1 MTSQRA
7 ISRGSQ
13 TEQPCSLAA
22 RVIPPRTASRR
33 EMAALET
40 TMANLALDDR
50 HPVALELVGDATG
63 VQFVIRATAE
73 ESLAHLIAQI
83 RALYPQAEIVPLDQ
97 EDDPLRRDRHEA
109 ISMVELAHGA
119 PSYLSLRTLDARS
132 WERRES
138 EGADPLLGILSALQA
153 LSAGTRAI
161 AQLAMLPAKVQWSH
175 AHLRKAVEHPLEP
188 EREAA
193 RKRAGKSGSGPSM
206 GAIIALAV
214 VVALALI
221 WRRFGRQLLPL
232 IPSWMKQDFPRLLT
246 GHLPSLTEPQM
257 MQLVGGVV
265 ALFLAVF
272 LISRVVLRLQ
282 GSRPLYDMRQVG
294 EKTKR
299 VAYRVRLRLI
309 VIGPAMLEASPLP
322 EGTGVRKQKI
332 VQENVRAGKQRWR
345 IPLLL
350 ALRRMEQKLWQWWRL
365 MQNRHVQ
372 MASAVQ
378 DVWNWLS
385 GVVRWI
391 KKSSTWLVGQVQRWW
406 RRQRAA
412 HAASESRRQVT
423 MRLTAAYR
431 QYHQAS
437 GNYFVAKTLRF
448 RHRHIVPRA
457 FPLPSWQRVLLW
469 LTLGRTRWEHDLAA
483 SPHYLSIEE
492 LASLWHLPPEQ
503 DVPDVPGL
511 VHGRAR
517 TRLVPYEL
525 TGTQPDGADAPP
537 VLDLVPYRLGTSIH
551 AGRVWPVAI
560 PQDVLHHN
568 LLAVA
573 TTGKGKSTLFQ
584 HLALAHLIANR
595 AEGLL
600 FMEPHG
606 DAIKTLLGCIPAT
619 RGEDVTL
626 IDLADET
633 AVVGLNPL
641 DMTQGIDRDKTVE
654 NILAVFIAFW
664 KKQRSWG
671 PRTENIL
678 QFALLTLCEAN
689 LDRIIRDGELGVLG
703 QYTLLDVIPLL
714 QQQGYRHMVL
724 EDVHDPVILAWWSGY
739 FEPMRQSFRD
749 EVISPVINKI
759 SKYAAAR
766 VSRRLLGQSRAT
778 VRLRED
784 IAEGRIILINT
795 ASGIVGEELS
805 ALVGATLLG
814 LFQSALAEQSGLA
827 RQQRRRFLVFIDEF
841 QTYLGIDYPTMLAE
855 LRKYGGAFGLATQSL
870 AYLDEMDRSLKA
882 TVLSNIDH
890 LFAFTMSAEDARVI
904 VPYLDGLEVADVLT
918 LDDYTCYARLSHQG
932 RRLPAFSLHLA
943 PPPQGDA
950 EQAVCVRHDSAARNA
965 RSASLVDADLA
976 RAPQQDRAFGTGDA
990 KRVLALP
997 DEGDEEGA
1005 APKPR
1010 SSGRRGGGKS
1020 KGKSSASV
1028 LMPPTA
1034 PDGELLSRPYVLSP
1048 HQRPRSSVWH
1058 REDEERGEPGGE

>member
-1 MTSQRA
+1 
-7 ISRGSQ
+7 
-13 TEQPCSLAA
+13 
-22 RVIPPRTASRR
+22 
-33 EMAALET
+33 
-40 TMANLALDDR
+40 MANLALDDH
-50 HPVALELVGDATG
+50 HPVALELVGHATG
-63 VQFVIRATAE
+63 VQFVIRATTE
-73 ESLAHLIAQI
+73 ESLAHLIVQV
-83 RALYPQAEIVPLDQ
+83 RALYPQAEIVPLAKAH
-97 EDDPLRRDRHEA
+97 DPLRRDRQEA
-109 ISMVELAHGA
+109 VSVVELAHGA

-153 LSAGTRAI
+153 LPDGTRAI
-161 AQLAMLPAKVQWSH
+161 AQLAMVPAKAQWSRV
-175 AHLRKAVEHPLEP
+175 HLRKAVEHPLEP

-193 RKRAGKSGSGPSM
+193 RKRLSKSGSGPSW

-214 VVALALI
+214 VVMLALVF
-221 WRRFGRQLLPL
+221 RRFGKQLLPL
-232 IPSWMKQDFPRLLT
+232 VPLWMKQDVLLAIK
-246 GHLPSLTEPQM
+246 GHVPPLTPPEIL
-257 MQLVGGVV
+257 QLGGCVA
-265 ALFLAVF
+265 ALFLVVF
-272 LISRVVLRLQ
+272 LISRVMLRLQ

-309 VIGPAMLEASPLP
+309 VIGPTLVETPPIPVSTDRR
-322 EGTGVRKQKI
+322 EQNI
-332 VQENVRAGKQRWR
+332 VQ
-345 IPLLL
+345 
-350 ALRRMEQKLWQWWRL
+350 RL
-365 MQNRHVQ
+365 
-372 MASAVQ
+372 
-378 DVWNWLS
+378 
-385 GVVRWI
+385 
-391 KKSSTWLVGQVQRWW
+391 QRWW
-406 RRQRAA
+406 QRQQAARAA
-412 HAASESRRQVT
+412 AASRRQVT

-437 GNYFVAKTLRF
+437 GNYFVAKTLLF
-448 RHRHIVPRA
+448 RHSHIVPRA
-457 FPLPSWQRVLLW
+457 FPLSGWQRALLW
-469 LTLGRTRWEHDLAA
+469 LMLGHARWERDLAS
-483 SPHYLSIEE
+483 SPHFLSIEE
-492 LASLWHLPPEQ
+492 LAALWHLPPEQ
-503 DVPDVPGL
+503 DVLDVPGL

-525 TGTQPDGADAPP
+525 TGEQLDGADTPP
-537 VLDLVPYRLGTSIH
+537 VLDLVPYRLGTSVH
-551 AGRVWPVAI
+551 AGRAWPVAI

-584 HLALAHLIANR
+584 HLALAHLIANLQ
-595 AEGLL
+595 EGLL
-600 FMEPHG
+600 FMEPHS
-606 DAIKTLLGCIPAT
+606 DTIATLLGCIPPA
-619 RGEDVTL
+619 REEDVTL
-626 IDLADET
+626 VDLADET

-641 DMTQGIDRDKTVE
+641 DMTQGINRDKTVE

-689 LDRIIRDGELGVLG
+689 LSRIVRDGEAGVLG

-724 EDVHDPVILAWWSGY
+724 EDVHDPVLLAWWSGY

-784 IAEGRIILINT
+784 IAEGRVILINT

-805 ALVGATLLG
+805 ALVGATLMG
-814 LFQSALAEQSGLA
+814 LFQSALAEQSNLS

-870 AYLDEMDRSLKA
+870 AYLDETDRSLKA

-904 VPYLDGLEVADVLT
+904 VPYLDGLEIADVLT
-918 LDDYTCYARLSHQG
+918 LDDYTCYARLSHDG

-950 EQAVCVRHDSAARNA
+950 EQVARVRHHSAARNA
-965 RSASLVDADLA
+965 RPVSLVDADLA
-976 RAPQQDRAFGTGDA
+976 RAPQQDRASGSSDA
-990 KRVLALP
+990 KSELALL
-997 DEGDEEGA
+997 DDGDEEVTA
-1005 APKPR
+1005 QR
-1010 SSGRRGGGKS
+1010 THSSGRRGSG
-1020 KGKSSASV
+1020 KGKGKTPASANSST
-1028 LMPPTA
+1028 LPQTTL
-1034 PDGELLSRPYVLSP
+1034 DGEPLSRPYVLSP
-1048 HQRPRSSVWH
+1048 HQRPRSGIWH
-1058 REDEERGEPGGE
+1058 GENEERDERGEPVSE

>member
-1 MTSQRA
+1 MMNQRA
-7 ISRGSQ
+7 VLRRTQG
-13 TEQPCSLAA
+13 EQASSLAA

-33 EMAALET
+33 ELAALET
-40 TMANLALDDR
+40 TMANLALDGR
-50 HPVALELVGDATG
+50 HPVALELAGETSG
-63 VQFVIRATAE
+63 VQFMLRATNEA
-73 ESLAHLIAQI
+73 SLVHLITQM
-83 RALYPQAEIVPLDQ
+83 RALYPQAEILPLDQ
-97 EDDPLRRDRHEA
+97 EHDPLRRDRHETLS
-109 ISMVELAHGA
+109 IVELAHGA

-138 EGADPLLGILSALQA
+138 EGADPLLGILAALQA
-153 LSAGTRAI
+153 LPTGTRAI
-161 AQLAMLPAKVQWSH
+161 AQLAMVPARAQWSH

-193 RKRAGKSGSGPSM
+193 RRRLGKNGSGPSW

-214 VVALALI
+214 VVMLALLV
-221 WRRFGRQLLPL
+221 RRFGKQLLPL
-232 IPSWMKQDFPRLLT
+232 IPLWVQQDALLAIK
-246 GHLPSLTEPQM
+246 GHMPVLTLPQI
-257 MQLVGGVV
+257 MQLCVGVA
-265 ALFLAVF
+265 ALFLIVF
-272 LISRVVLRLQ
+272 LISRVALHLQ
-282 GSRPLYDMRQVG
+282 GNRSLYDMRQVG

-309 VIGPAMLEASPLP
+309 VIGPALFETSSLP
-322 EGTGVRKQKI
+322 VSAHMREQTI
-332 VQENVRAGKQRWR
+332 VQRWR
-345 IPLLL
+345 
-350 ALRRMEQKLWQWWRL
+350 
-365 MQNRHVQ
+365 
-372 MASAVQ
+372 
-378 DVWNWLS
+378 
-385 GVVRWI
+385 
-391 KKSSTWLVGQVQRWW
+391 RWW
-406 RRQRAA
+406 QRQQAI
-412 HAASESRRQVT
+412 HAATENRRQVM

-437 GNYFVAKTLRF
+437 GNYFVAKILYG
-448 RHRHIVPRA
+448 RHHHIVPGV
-457 FPLPSWQRVLLW
+457 FPLSGWRQVWRW
-469 LTLGRTRWEHDLAA
+469 LILGRARWERDLAA

-492 LASLWHLPPEQ
+492 LAALWHLPPEQ
-503 DVPDVPGL
+503 DLPDVPGL

-525 TGTQPDGADAPP
+525 TGIQSDGANTPL
-537 VLDLVPYRLGTSIH
+537 VLDLVPYRLGTSVH
-551 AGRVWPVAI
+551 VGRVWPVAI

-584 HLALAHLIANR
+584 HLALAHLIANLE
-595 AEGLL
+595 EGLL

-606 DAIKTLLGCIPAT
+606 DTIKTLLGCTPPA
-619 RGEDVTL
+619 RQEDVTL
-626 IDLADET
+626 VDLADET

-654 NILAVFIAFW
+654 NVLAVFIAFW

-689 LDRIIRDGELGVLG
+689 LNRIVLDGELGVLG

-724 EDVHDPVILAWWSGY
+724 EDVHDPVILAWWSSY
-739 FEPMRQSFRD
+739 YEPMRQSFRD

-784 IAEGRIILINT
+784 IAEGRVILINT

-805 ALVGATLLG
+805 ALVGATLMG
-814 LFQSALAEQSGLA
+814 LFQSALAEQSALS
-827 RQQRRRFLVFIDEF
+827 QEQRRRFLVFIDEF

-904 VPYLDGLEVADVLT
+904 VPYLDGLEIADLLT
-918 LDDYTCYARLSHQG
+918 LDDYTCYARLSHDG
-932 RRLPAFSLHLA
+932 RRLPTFSLHLS
-943 PPPQGDA
+943 PPPQGGV
-950 EQAVCVRHDSAARNA
+950 EQAMHVRQHSAAHTA
-965 RSASLVDADLA
+965 RPVSLVDAELA
-976 RAPQQDRAFGTGDA
+976 RAHQPDRPSRKDEEKNAP
-990 KRVLALP
+990 ALH
-997 DEGDEEGA
+997 DEGDEKA
-1005 APKPR
+1005 FASQPR
-1010 SSGRRGGGKS
+1010 STGRRGGGKGKS
-1020 KGKSSASV
+1020 KSSAA
-1028 LMPPTA
+1028 LAPQTT
-1034 PDGELLSRPYVLSP
+1034 PDGEPLSGPYVLSP
-1048 HQRPRSSVWH
+1048 HQRPRSGVWH
-1058 REDEERGEPGGE
+1058 GENEERDERGEPANE

>member
-63 VQFVIRATAE
+63 VQFVIRANVE
-73 ESLAHLIAQI
+73 EALAHLIAQI

-97 EDDPLRRDRHEA
+97 EDDSLRQEQHEA
-109 ISMVELAHGA
+109 VTVVELAPGA
-119 PSYLSLRTLDARS
+119 PSYLSLRTWDARS
-132 WERRES
+132 WERSES
-138 EGADPLLGILSALQA
+138 EGADPMLGTLSALQA
-153 LSAGTRAI
+153 LPPDTRAI
-161 AQLAMLPAKVQWSH
+161 TQLAMLPAKAQWSH

-193 RKRAGKSGSGPSM
+193 RKRAGKSGNGPSM

-232 IPSWMKQDFPRLLT
+232 IPVWMKQDFPRLLT

-257 MQLVGGVV
+257 MQLVGGVA
-265 ALFLAVF
+265 ALFLVVF
-272 LISRVVLRLQ
+272 LISRVVQRLQ
-282 GSRPLYDMRQVG
+282 GHRPLYDMRQVG

-309 VIGPAMLEASPLP
+309 VIGPTPVEAPPMPVSTDRR
-322 EGTGVRKQKI
+322 EQKI
-332 VQENVRAGKQRWR
+332 AHRLQRWR
-345 IPLLL
+345 
-350 ALRRMEQKLWQWWRL
+350 K
-365 MQNRHVQ
+365 
-372 MASAVQ
+372 
-378 DVWNWLS
+378 
-385 GVVRWI
+385 
-391 KKSSTWLVGQVQRWW
+391 
-406 RRQRAA
+406 RQRAA
-412 HAASESRRQVT
+412 HAATASRRLVAI
-423 MRLTAAYR
+423 RLAAAYR

-437 GNYFVAKTLRF
+437 GNYFVAKTLCF
-448 RHRHIVPRA
+448 RRRQIVPCS
-457 FPLPSWQRVLLW
+457 FSLSGWQRALLW
-469 LTLGRTRWEHDLAA
+469 LILGHARWERDLAS

-492 LASLWHLPPEQ
+492 LAALWHLPPEQ
-503 DVPDVPGL
+503 DVLDVPGL

-525 TGTQPDGADAPP
+525 TGVQRDGADTSP
-537 VLDLVPYRLGTSIH
+537 VLDLVPYRLGTSVH
-551 AGRVWPVAI
+551 AGRAWPVAI

-584 HLALAHLIANR
+584 HLALAHLIANL

-606 DAIKTLLGCIPAT
+606 DTIKALLGCIPTA
-619 RGEDVTL
+619 RQEDVTL
-626 IDLADET
+626 VDLADET

-654 NILAVFIAFW
+654 NILVVFIAFW

-689 LDRIIRDGELGVLG
+689 LNRIVRDGELGVLG

-724 EDVHDPVILAWWSGY
+724 EEVHDPVILAWWSGY
-739 FEPMRQSFRD
+739 YEPMRQAFRD

-766 VSRRLLGQSRAT
+766 ISRRLLGQSRAT

-784 IAEGRIILINT
+784 IAEGRVILINT

-870 AYLDEMDRSLKA
+870 AYLDEVDRSLKA

-904 VPYLDGLEVADVLT
+904 VPYLDGLEIADVLT
-918 LDDYTCYARLSHQG
+918 LDDYTCYARLSHAG
-932 RRLPAFSLHLA
+932 RRLPAFSLRLA
-943 PPPQGDA
+943 PPPQGDV
-950 EQAVCVRHDSAARNA
+950 EQAARVRHDSAAHNA
-965 RSASLVDADLA
+965 RPASLVDADLA
-976 RAPQQDRAFGTGDA
+976 RAPRQDRASETSDT
-990 KRVLALP
+990 KSVLALLDDGD
-997 DEGDEEGA
+997 DEA
-1005 APKPR
+1005 AAQRTRP
-1010 SSGRRGGGKS
+1010 SGRRGGGKG
-1020 KGKSSASV
+1020 KGKTPAPAKPSLVSQ
-1028 LMPPTA
+1028 TA
-1034 PDGELLSRPYVLSP
+1034 PDGEPLSRPYVLSP
-1048 HQRPRSSVWH
+1048 HHRPRSGVWYSENAE
-1058 REDEERGEPGGE
+1058 RDERGEPGSE